1 MRLALLSDLHAN
13 LRAFQACVAHARAQG
28 ATQFAVLGD
37 IVGYGA
43 EPAQVVDAVRA
54 LAAEG
59 AVVLKGNHDELAVSG
74 ASGDTME
81 AAGAAWTHAQLDGAQ
96 RAYLDALPLDALA
109 GDTLLVHATA
119 DEPAA
124 WHYADNVPRVQR
136 SLEAAAAR
144 GARRVF
150 VGHVHAQR
158 LYFEGMRG
166 APTAFDPTPGVAI
179 PLAPHRR
186 WLATV
191 GSVGQPRDGDA
202 RAMYAIFDAA
212 GSRLTFHRVPYDHL
226 ATAASIRAAG
236 LPAYFADRLGQ
247 GR

>member
-1 MRLALLSDLHAN
+1 
-13 LRAFQACVAHARAQG
+13 
-28 ATQFAVLGD
+28 
-37 IVGYGA
+37 
-43 EPAQVVDAVRA
+43 VR
-54 LAAEG
+54 
-59 AVVLKGNHDELAVSG
+59 G

-81 AAGAAWTHAQLDGAQ
+81 GAGAAWTHAQLGAAQ
-96 RAYLDALPLDALA
+96 RTFLDALPLEAA
-109 GDTLLVHATA
+109 IGDTLLVHASA

-124 WHYADNVPRVQR
+124 WHYVDNVPRVQR
-136 SLEAAAAR
+136 SLEAASAQ

-150 VGHVHAQR
+150 GGHVHAQR

-166 APTAFDPTPGVAI
+166 APTPFDPTPGVAI

-186 WLATV
+186 WLATI

-212 GSRLTFHRVPYDHL
+212 GARLTFHRVAYDHL
-226 ATAASIRAAG
+226 AAAAAIRAAG